1 MVLDLPSADA
11 SLPLV
16 HRMDRNGLDLGVLRD
31 QDRDRDQSRDQGQS
45 RAQEARRGRLQDHV
59 PGHVQGPDPQ
69 PLGDLNQA
77 PVHLLDLDQ
86 GRGRNPSLQPD
97 QDQVRLPQDLD
108 LLPDPA
114 RRRPPH
120 PIKILMICCFS
131 NVDELK
137 EVEYHYLIHL
147 VFLFFRKLFCSLMS
161 LKRFFYQYEGGKEP
175 RSNN

>member
-1 MVLDLPSADA
+1 MVLDLPSVDA
-11 SLPLV
+11 SLPLD
-16 HRMDRNGLDLGVLRD
+16 HRMDRNGLDLGALRD
-31 QDRDRDQSRDQGQS
+31 QDRDQSRDQDRDQSRDQGQS

-59 PGHVQGPDPQ
+59 PGHVQGQDPQ

-86 GRGRNPSLQPD
+86 GRGQNPSLQPD

-108 LLPDPA
+108 LLQDPV

-131 NVDELK
+131 NVEELK
-137 EVEYHYLIHL
+137 
-147 VFLFFRKLFCSLMS
+147 RK
-161 LKRFFYQYEGGKEP
+161 
-175 RSNN
+175 